1 MARRYYHK
9 TSSYGW
15 LWKLLF
21 VAAVVYG
28 GYWSYNRCFVFNPQ
42 MILNESIIKEKNFD
56 TKVVEVESK
65 QKKIKAY
72 LFKDSSNPIISI
84 NFLFKNAGLASDD
97 NKEIGISN
105 VVAALLTEG
114 AGELNSQQFKEAL
127 ETKAVGISFS
137 ANMDDFSGSLLTTKE
152 NAVDAVKLLN
162 MALILPRFDEED
174 IARVKEQVLS
184 ALKRQKEHPSSVL
197 ELEASKEIF
206 GTHPYARNPLGK
218 AENVLK
224 INKQMLADFVKNH
237 LTKSNLMV
245 GIAGDVNED
254 EAGVVLDQIFGNIPD
269 TGRIVFV
276 RNADVNFDGREK
288 NIKLQSPQAV
298 SVFANKAVART
309 HPDFYPLYIA
319 NHIFGGSGLN
329 SRLSLSAREKEGLTY
344 GIYTYM
350 SLYDKAPLLK
360 GSFSATPE
368 NFPKVIDI
376 VKKEWLKMGLK
387 GVSEE
392 ELNEAKNYLV
402 SSYNLRFASIATIS
416 DILVYMQKDD
426 LGLDFLQKRN
436 DYVRKVKLKDVNRV
450 AKEYF
455 GNMNTVFV
463 NVGSFE
469 KN

>member
-28 GYWSYNRCFVFNPQ
+28 GYWSYNRYFVFNPQ

>member
-9 TSSYGW
+9 TSSGW
-15 LWKLLF
+15 WWKLLL

-28 GYWSYNRCFVFNPQ
+28 AYWGYFRYFVFNPQ
-42 MILNESIIKEKNFD
+42 LILDNSIIKEKNFD
-56 TKVVEVESK
+56 TKVEEIESK
-65 QKKIKAY
+65 QHKIKAY
-72 LFKDSSNPIISI
+72 LFKDSTNPIISI
-84 NFLFKNAGLASDD
+84 SFLFKNAGLATDD
-97 NKEIGISN
+97 SKEIGISN
-105 VVAALLTEG
+105 VAAALLTNG
-114 AGELNSQQFKEAL
+114 AGNLNSQQFKEEL
-127 ETKAVGISFS
+127 ENKAIGISFD
-137 ANMDDFSGSLLTTKE
+137 ADMDDFSGSLLTTKE
-152 NAVDAVKLLN
+152 NAVEAVKLLN
-162 MALILPRFDEED
+162 LALTQPRFDEED
-174 IARVKEQVLS
+174 VARVKEQFLS
-184 ALKRQKEHPSSVL
+184 ALKRQREHPSSVL
-197 ELEASKEIF
+197 GLEAAKEIF
-206 GTHPYARNPLGK
+206 GNHPYARNPLGK
-218 AENVLK
+218 ADNIAK
-224 INKQMLADFVKNH
+224 INKTMLDNFVKNH
-237 LTKSNLMV
+237 FTKSNLMV

-254 EAGVVLDQIFGNIPD
+254 EAGLLLDKIFGTLPD

-276 RNADVNFDGREK
+276 RSADVTFNGREK
-288 NIKLQSPQAV
+288 NINLPSPQTV
-298 SVFANKAVART
+298 SAFANKGVART
-309 HPDFYPLYIA
+309 HTDFYPLYIA

-350 SLYDKAPLLK
+350 SLNDKAPLLR

-368 NFPKVIDI
+368 NFPKVVDI
-376 VKKEWLKMGLK
+376 VKAEWLKMGQK

-392 ELNEAKNYLV
+392 ELDEAKNYLI

-455 GNMNTVFV
+455 GNKDTIFI

>member
-21 VAAVVYG
+21 AAAVVYG
-28 GYWSYNRCFVFNPQ
+28 GYWSYNRYFVFNPQ
-42 MILNESIIKEKNFD
+42 IILDESIIKEKNFD

-114 AGELNSQQFKEAL
+114 AGGLNSQQFKEEL
-127 ETKAVGISFS
+127 ETKAIGISFS

-162 MALILPRFDEED
+162 MALTSPRFDEED

-218 AENVLK
+218 AENVTK
-224 INKQMLADFVKNH
+224 INKQMLTDFVKNH

-254 EAGVVLDQIFGNIPD
+254 EAGIILDRIFGNIPD

-288 NIKLQSPQAV
+288 NIKLQSPQAI
-298 SVFANKAVART
+298 SVFANKAVSRT

-376 VKKEWLKMGLK
+376 VKKEWLKMGQK

-436 DYVRKVKLKDVNRV
+436 DYVRNVKLKDVNRV